1 MVLKFLL
8 YLYVM
13 ITPPMAWG
21 FSLSEVP
28 DPSMEL
34 AELQTQAQLFK
45 LGTKPEWLAL
55 GHYQVPSFYRR
66 FSALTFTSKIRGN
79 FFLDP
84 NGWKDPDAELK
95 KTLEVLFFTQ
105 PWLQCRYLART
116 SWLTKVLRIPK
127 SKILDC
133 PERREWKD
141 RLHAKQV
148 SLIFASSD
156 MNNAAS
162 SFGHT
167 FLKFHDPKNLGSLDV
182 MDYAIDFSART
193 GTDQGSLFALKG
205 LFGFYPGVYGM
216 LPYHQKMKDYINLE
230 GRDIWEYTLSLTED
244 EIEKIL
250 DHLLELE
257 GSYVPYYFLDDN
269 CSYQI
274 LELLQVVRPSLGF
287 TKRVTDA
294 VIPLDSLK
302 WIHQSPGLVTQIKY
316 RPSLMTEWRHSY
328 KDLTHAEKR
337 LLKKIVTEIHGNSSD
352 VMAANKDEMKNRT
365 LVAQARLDESVLR
378 YLSVREYN
386 LGKDF
391 SDEKYP
397 WMVARSQLGKI
408 YQTPDLPVPKNPV
421 LSHGSQSLWL
431 GLSNEGQNHPEY
443 RNSHDNASNIQT
455 FIEYRRAF
463 HDLLSSEFGASAYS
477 HMEVLG
483 FQASLDLQEGKLSF
497 SKFTFLKMLSTS
509 SVNELERPLSWRLD
523 SGWTEL
529 QKIYMESSA
538 GVSYDFPD
546 EHVGRLTLFAE
557 ARLDT
562 WQNRLNPWLGTR
574 WLWVQKD
581 NFDAEPGRESDLQF
595 YPRWSMEISALWP
608 VLMTEVRRPWVRSD
622 LTVSVLRNNQ
632 NEGRIQIS
640 YDDHPALESH
650 LSSSS
655 FDKIKWM
662 LLWVRHF

>member
-1 MVLKFLL
+1 MVLKLFF
-8 YLYVM
+8 YLSLM
-13 ITPPMAWG
+13 ITPPFAWG
-21 FSLSEVP
+21 FSFSEVP
-28 DPSMEL
+28 DALTEL
-34 AELQTQAQLFK
+34 AQLQAQAKDLK
-45 LGTKPEWLAL
+45 LGTHPEWLAL
-55 GHYQVPSFYRR
+55 GHYQVPNFFRR
-66 FSALTFTSKIRGN
+66 FSSSTFISKIRGS

-84 NGWKDPDAELK
+84 NGWKNPQEELEK
-95 KTLEVLFFTQ
+95 SLEVLFFSD
-105 PWLQCRYLART
+105 PLLQCRYLART
-116 SWLTKVLRIPK
+116 SWLKKVLTIPEN
-127 SKILDC
+127 KILDC
-133 PERREWKD
+133 LERKAWKD

-148 SLIFASSD
+148 SLVFASSD

-182 MDYAIDFSART
+182 LDYAIDFSART

-230 GRDIWEYTLSLTED
+230 GRDIWEYKLSLTKD
-244 EIEKIL
+244 EIEIIL

-287 TKRVTDA
+287 TNRVTDA

-328 KDLTHAEKR
+328 KDLDPSEKR
-337 LLKKIVTEIHGNSSD
+337 LLKKIVTEIHGNSSG
-352 VMAANKDEMKNRT
+352 VMAANKDEMKNRS

-378 YLSVREYN
+378 YLSVQEYS

-397 WMVARSQLGKI
+397 WMLARSQLGKI
-408 YQTPDLPVPKNPV
+408 YQTPPVPIPKDPV

-431 GLSNEGQNHPEY
+431 GLKYEDLKNAAHSTSNE
-443 RNSHDNASNIQT
+443 NASAIQST
-455 FIEYRRAF
+455 FEYRRAF

-483 FQASLDLQEGKLSF
+483 FQGSIDPQGKAVNF
-497 SKFTFLKMLSTS
+497 EKFTFLKMLSTS

-529 QKIYMESSA
+529 QKLYMESSA
-538 GVSYDFPD
+538 GVSYDFP
-546 EHVGRLTLFAE
+546 EEQMGRLTLFAE

-562 WQNRLNPWLGTR
+562 WQNHLNPWLGTR
-574 WLWVQKD
+574 WLWVQKE
-581 NFDAEPGRESDLQF
+581 NFEAEPGKESDLQF
-595 YPRWSMEISALWP
+595 YPRWSLEVSSLWP
-608 VLMTEVRRPWVRSD
+608 VFMTEVSRPWVRSD
-622 LTVSVLRNNQ
+622 ITVSVLRNIQ
-632 NEGRIQIS
+632 NEGRIKIS
-640 YDDHPALESH
+640 YDDHPALESR
-650 LSSSS
+650 LSASN
-655 FDKIKWM
+655 FAQTTWM